1 MDYKINIERI
11 GGHRLSNPF
20 FFLLLFVIFFFSFR
34 LLGGIN
40 HQIMEFF
47 GSHCLS
53 KAGTDVPE
61 MERS

>member
-20 FFLLLFVIFFFSFR
+20 FFIIVCHFFSFR

-40 HQIMEFF
+40 HQIMAFF